1 MEMPID
7 AAAELGHQDAFYAL
21 LLAIAGHDLRNQLQK
36 IISAHRS
43 LDRYIGHGPG
53 RKCFEHCESAT
64 AELVGQLNMILGA
77 VRIYHKH
84 TIVRGPVPLRLL
96 FLGIGREFAESAVRN
111 DIRLQI
117 QSTDAVVLSDA
128 CLLASILRNFTQNA
142 IKYTGAGGEVTV
154 ECRQCGPLARLEVN
168 DSGIGIEREHLTKVF
183 EAFQR
188 LDAHSGEGLGLG
200 LFLAKQAAGLL
211 SHRLEAR
218 SAPGR
223 GSSFVVVAELVA
235 EAGT

>member
-7 AAAELGHQDAFYAL
+7 AAAELDHQDAFYAL

-43 LDRYIGHGPG
+43 LDRYIGYGPA

-84 TIVRGPVPLRLL
+84 AIVRGPVPLRLL
-96 FLGIGREFAESAVRN
+96 FLEIGREFAESAVRN

-128 CLLASILRNFTQNA
+128 CLLASILRNLTQNA
-142 IKYTGAGGEVTV
+142 IKYTGAGGDVIV

-168 DSGIGIEREHLTKVF
+168 DSGIGIEREHMTKVF

-188 LDAHSGEGLGLG
+188 LDAHSGDGLGLG